1 MGLPAKLDF
10 TQFFV
15 LLLIRAGDLGKKF
28 CREFDNR
35 PPDTGSTVYSE
46 LANQPTRKA
55 LSTYVVYSKNRH
67 KVGRWSRIMKSKQTK
82 EAQVQQF
89 LREIVIITF

>member
-1 MGLPAKLDF
+1 MESDVVVKYWIGGTTGETGFHSILCAPFNPGGGSRKEIL
-10 TQFFV
+10 
-15 LLLIRAGDLGKKF
+15 
-28 CREFDNR
+28 EFDNR

-67 KVGRWSRIMKSKQTK
+67 KVGRWSRIMKHEEK
-82 EAQVQQF
+82 
-89 LREIVIITF
+89 I

>member
-1 MGLPAKLDF
+1 MDWWDYRRNWISF
-10 TQFFV
+10 NFV
-15 LLLIRAGDLGKKF
+15 CSFNPDGGPRKEIL
-28 CREFDNR
+28 EFDNR

-67 KVGRWSRIMKSKQTK
+67 KVGRWSRIMKHEEK
-82 EAQVQQF
+82 
-89 LREIVIITF
+89 I

>member
-1 MGLPAKLDF
+1 MEVKYWIGGTTGFHSILCAPFNPGGESRKEIL
-10 TQFFV
+10 
-15 LLLIRAGDLGKKF
+15 
-28 CREFDNR
+28 EFDNR

-67 KVGRWSRIMKSKQTK
+67 KVGRWSRIMKHEEK
-82 EAQVQQF
+82 
-89 LREIVIITF
+89 I